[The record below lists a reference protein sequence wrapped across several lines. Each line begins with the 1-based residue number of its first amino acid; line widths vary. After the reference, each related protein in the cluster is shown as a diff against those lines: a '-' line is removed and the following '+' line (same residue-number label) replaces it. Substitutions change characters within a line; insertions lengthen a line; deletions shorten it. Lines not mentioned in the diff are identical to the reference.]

1 MAEAKKK
8 LDIFRV
14 LKALDD
20 KDISFFSSLN
30 DDEKKEF
37 QPFLVARWLSGSYS
51 KQQVYLINELVNQ
64 YLFSLSKHKELLWYL
79 LTICTTGKPQ
89 RYVWNKSASK
99 SSSYPVTVRAIKQY
113 FGYSSKDAERNIS
126 VLPATTIIEMAEDMG
141 WQDDDIN
148 KMRKELGL
156 PTVRISNRMGKNT
169 VKTDIELF
177 EF

>member
-20 KDISFFSSLN
+20 KDISFFSSLS
-30 DDEKKEF
+30 DEEKKEF
-37 QPFLVARWLSGSYS
+37 QPFLVARWLSGTYS
-51 KQQVYLINELVNQ
+51 KQQLYLINELVNQ
-64 YLFSLSKHKELLWYL
+64 YLFSFSKHKELLWYL

-89 RYVWNKSASK
+89 RYTWNKNTTK
-99 SSSYPVTVRAIKQY
+99 GSSYPFAVNVIKQFY
-113 FGYSSKDAERNIS
+113 GYSSKDAERNINVLQPS
-126 VLPATTIIEMAEDMG
+126 VIIEMAENMG

-148 KMRKELGL
+148 KVRKEFGL
-156 PTVRISNRMGKNT
+156 PTIRTSNRIGKNT
-169 VKTDIELF
+169 IKSDIELF